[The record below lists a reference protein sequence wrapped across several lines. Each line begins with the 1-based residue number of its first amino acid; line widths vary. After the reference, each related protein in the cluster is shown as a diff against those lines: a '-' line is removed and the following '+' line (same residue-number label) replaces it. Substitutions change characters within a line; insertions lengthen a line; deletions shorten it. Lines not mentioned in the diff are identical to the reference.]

1 MENMSYRMIHVTE
14 DGIAPVYSGW
24 MSDLAG
30 DLDDKK
36 VTEIVE
42 SIQQEALSA
51 FSGFHVK
58 KHNYLSYF
66 QYRSGL
72 EELLRKTGREAV
84 ERLTGCTQETS
95 HL

>member
-1 MENMSYRMIHVTE
+1 
-14 DGIAPVYSGW
+14 

-72 EELLRKTGREAV
+72 EGLLRKTGREAV

>member
-1 MENMSYRMIHVTE
+1 MIHVTE
-14 DGIAPVYSGW
+14 DGIAPVYGGW

-72 EELLRKTGREAV
+72 EGLLRKTGREAV